1 MEPFFST
8 APNLYFAMSH
18 APDFPAPSSRRLAC
32 AVKPPPYR
40 SIPDLFFA
48 RVTATPD
55 APAFLHPEDEAWK
68 SLSWRE
74 PASRVRELA
83 SGLLSLGLSAGD
95 RVAIVSTTRLEWI
108 LADLAVACAGGVT
121 ATVYPISTEEETS
134 LILTDSRAAIVFAE
148 DAAQA
153 RRIVSRRDALPCL
166 NHLVLFDASA
176 GLPGDA
182 MSLLDLAALGRAWD
196 AAHPGGYDAAAGA
209 VGPSDLATLIYT
221 SGTTGCPK
229 GVELPH
235 DCWLFEI
242 ESIGSLNLLGP
253 SDLQFLWL
261 PLSHVLGKVCVTL
274 GIGFGFPT
282 AVDGRPDRIA
292 ANLAAVKPT
301 FVCVVPRIFERVHAK
316 VLEQALAGG
325 KVKAA
330 IFRWA
335 LGIGTEVARR
345 QSEGRPV
352 GAYLEAR
359 RRVADALVFEK
370 VRRRFGGRL
379 RFFIS
384 GSVALARELTEFFAA
399 FGVMILEGYG
409 LSESTAMTVSN
420 LPDRNRWGTVGIPIP
435 GMEVSF
441 AGDGEI
447 LLRGRGVMRGYHGL
461 PDETARALDAD
472 GWLHTGDIGALD
484 AAGHLTITD
493 RKKDMIKTSGG
504 KFVAPQHVE
513 RKLKLE
519 TPLIA
524 QALLHGEGRR
534 FCTALISLSEEEL
547 LAWARTEGIRDAS
560 YADLVRDT
568 RVVELIRRHVEHVN
582 ANLAR
587 YEAIRRGAILPA
599 ELKVETGELTP
610 SLKVRRRVVEQ
621 RYRDVLEG
629 LYAEAPQGAGAPW
642 ELR

>member
-1 MEPFFST
+1 MK
-8 APNLYFAMSH
+8 
-18 APDFPAPSSRRLAC
+18 SS
-32 AVKPPPYR
+32 PYR
-40 SIPDLFFA
+40 SIAHLFLD

-55 APAFLHPEDEAWK
+55 AQAFLYPEDGVWK
-68 SLSWRE
+68 SLTWRE
-74 PASRVRELA
+74 TALRVRELA
-83 SGLLSLGLSAGD
+83 CGLLSLGLEAGD
-95 RVAIVSTTRLEWI
+95 RVAIASATRLEWI

-121 ATVYPISTEEETS
+121 ATVYPVSTEEDTS
-134 LILTDSRAAIVFAE
+134 FILSDSQAAIVFAE

-153 RRIVSRRDALPCL
+153 RRILSRRNSLPGL
-166 NHLVLFDASA
+166 RNLVLFDASA
-176 GLPGDA
+176 GLPGGT
-182 MSLLDLAALGRAWD
+182 MSLLDLSALGRVWD
-196 AAHPGGYDAAAGA
+196 GAHPGGFDAAAGA
-209 VGPSDLATLIYT
+209 AGPSDLATLIYT
-221 SGTTGCPK
+221 SGTTGRPK

-235 DCWLFEI
+235 DCWLFEV
-242 ESIGSLNLLGP
+242 ESIGSLGLLGP

-261 PLSHVLGKVCVTL
+261 PLSHVFGKVCVTL

-316 VLEQALAGG
+316 ILEQARTGG
-325 KVKAA
+325 KAKAG

-335 LGIGTEVARR
+335 LGIGTEVARHR
-345 QSEGRPV
+345 RDGRRI
-352 GAYLEAR
+352 GAFLEAR
-359 RRVADALVFEK
+359 RRLADALVFQK
-370 VRRRFGGRL
+370 VRARFGGRL
-379 RFFIS
+379 RFFIC

-399 FGVMILEGYG
+399 FGVTILEGYG

-420 LPDRNRWGTVGIPIP
+420 LPNRNRWGTVGIPIP

-447 LLRGRGVMRGYHGL
+447 LLRGRGVMRGYYGL
-461 PDETARALDAD
+461 PDETARALDAS

-484 AAGHLTITD
+484 AEGHVTITD

-513 RKLKLE
+513 GMLKLE
-519 TPLIA
+519 TPVIA
-524 QALLHGEGRR
+524 QVLLHGEGRR

-547 LAWARTEGIRDAS
+547 LAWARAEGIRDAS
-560 YADLVRDT
+560 YADFVRDA

-582 ANLAR
+582 ASLAR
-587 YEAIRRGAILPA
+587 YEAIRRWAILPA
-599 ELKVETGELTP
+599 ELKIETGELTP

-621 RYRDVLEG
+621 RYRDVLES
-629 LYAEAPQGAGAPW
+629 LYAETPEGFPGVGPSGRPA
-642 ELR
+642 

>member
-1 MEPFFST
+1 M
-8 APNLYFAMSH
+8 
-18 APDFPAPSSRRLAC
+18 
-32 AVKPPPYR
+32 KPPPYR

-55 APAFLHPEDEAWK
+55 APAFLHPEEGVWK

-74 PASRVRELA
+74 TASRVRELA
-83 SGLLSLGLSAGD
+83 CGLLSLGLSAGD
-95 RVAIVSTTRLEWI
+95 RVAIVSATRLEWI

-121 ATVYPISTEEETS
+121 ATVYPVSTEEDTS
-134 LILTDSRAAIVFAE
+134 FILTDSGAAIVFAE

-153 RRIVSRRDALPCL
+153 RRIVTRRDALPCL
-166 NHLVLFDASA
+166 DHLILFDASA

-182 MSLLDLAALGRAWD
+182 LSLLDLAALGRAWD
-196 AAHPGGYDAAAGA
+196 AAHPGGFDAAAGA
-209 VGPSDLATLIYT
+209 AGPSDLATLIYT
-221 SGTTGCPK
+221 SGTTGRPK

-242 ESIGSLNLLGP
+242 ESIGSLGLLGP

-261 PLSHVLGKVCVTL
+261 PLSHVFGKVCVTL

-292 ANLAAVKPT
+292 ANLTAVKPT

-316 VLEQALAGG
+316 ILEQALAGG
-325 KVKAA
+325 NVKAA

-335 LGIGTEVARR
+335 LGVGTKVAQRR
-345 QSEGRPV
+345 REGRRV
-352 GAYLEAR
+352 GPYLEAR
-359 RRVADALVFEK
+359 RRLADALVFEK
-370 VRRRFGGRL
+370 VRQRFGGHL
-379 RFFIS
+379 RFFIC

-399 FGVMILEGYG
+399 FGVTILEGYG

-420 LPDRNRWGTVGIPIP
+420 LPDRNRWGTVGVPIP
-435 GMEVSF
+435 GIEVSF

-447 LLRGRGVMRGYHGL
+447 LLRGRGVMRGYYGL

-484 AAGHLTITD
+484 SAGHLTITD

-504 KFVAPQHVE
+504 KFVAPHHVE
-513 RKLKLE
+513 GKLKLE
-519 TPLIA
+519 TPVIA
-524 QALLHGEGRR
+524 QVLLHGEGRR
-534 FCTALISLSEEEL
+534 FCTALVSLSEEEL
-547 LAWARTEGIRDAS
+547 PAWARAEGIPDAS
-560 YADLVRDT
+560 YADLVRDP

-582 ANLAR
+582 AHLAR
-587 YEAIRRGAILPA
+587 YEAIRRWAILPA
-599 ELKVETGELTP
+599 ELKIETGELTP

-629 LYAEAPQGAGAPW
+629 LYAEAPQGVPVTDSPGEPVRENAGGPNV
-642 ELR
+642 

>member
-1 MEPFFST
+1 M
-8 APNLYFAMSH
+8 
-18 APDFPAPSSRRLAC
+18 
-32 AVKPPPYR
+32 KPPPYR

-48 RVTATPD
+48 RVAATPD
-55 APAFLHPEDEAWK
+55 APAFLHPEGEAWM

-74 PASRVRELA
+74 TASRVRELA
-83 SGLLSLGLSAGD
+83 CGLLSLGLSAGG

-121 ATVYPISTEEETS
+121 ATVYPVSTEEDTS
-134 LILTDSRAAIVFAE
+134 FILSDSRTAIVFAE

-153 RRIVSRRDALPCL
+153 RRILSRSEALPGL
-166 NHLVLFDASA
+166 RHLVLFDASA

-182 MSLLDLAALGRAWD
+182 MSLLDLVTLGRAWD
-196 AAHPGGYDAAAGA
+196 AAHPGAFDAAAGA
-209 VGPSDLATLIYT
+209 AGPSDLATLIYT
-221 SGTTGCPK
+221 SGTTGRPK

-235 DCWLFEI
+235 DCWLFEV
-242 ESIGSLNLLGP
+242 ESIGSLGLLGP

-261 PLSHVLGKVCVTL
+261 PLAHVFGKVCVIL
-274 GIGFGFPT
+274 GIGLGFPT

-292 ANLAAVKPT
+292 ANLTSVKPT
-301 FVCVVPRIFERVHAK
+301 FVCVVPRIFERIHAK

-325 KVKAA
+325 KATAA
-330 IFRWA
+330 VFRWA
-335 LGIGTEVARR
+335 LTIGKEAARR
-345 QSEGRPV
+345 RNDGRPV
-352 GAYLEAR
+352 GAFLEVQR
-359 RRVADALVFEK
+359 RLADALVFEK
-370 VRRRFGGRL
+370 LRARFGGRL

-384 GSVALARELTEFFAA
+384 GSVALARELAEFFAA
-399 FGVMILEGYG
+399 FGVTILEGYG
-409 LSESTAMTVSN
+409 LSESTAMTVCN

-435 GMEVSF
+435 GMEISF
-441 AGDGEI
+441 AEDGEI
-447 LLRGRGVMRGYHGL
+447 LLRGRGIMRGYFGL

-484 AAGHLTITD
+484 AAGHLVITD

-513 RKLKLE
+513 GRLKLE

-547 LAWARTEGIRDAS
+547 LAWARVEGIRETT
-560 YADLVRDT
+560 YGDLVRDERIVT
-568 RVVELIRRHVEHVN
+568 LIQRHVERVN

-587 YEAIRRGAILPA
+587 YEAIRRWAILPA

-610 SLKVRRRVVEQ
+610 SLKVRRRIVER
-621 RYRDVLEG
+621 RYRDVLEV
-629 LYAEAPQGAGAPW
+629 LYAAAPQGIPATDSPDAPVRENAGGPA
-642 ELR
+642 

>member
-1 MEPFFST
+1 
-8 APNLYFAMSH
+8 
-18 APDFPAPSSRRLAC
+18 
-32 AVKPPPYR
+32 
-40 SIPDLFFA
+40 
-48 RVTATPD
+48 
-55 APAFLHPEDEAWK
+55 
-68 SLSWRE
+68 
-74 PASRVRELA
+74 
-83 SGLLSLGLSAGD
+83 
-95 RVAIVSTTRLEWI
+95 
-108 LADLAVACAGGVT
+108 
-121 ATVYPISTEEETS
+121 
-134 LILTDSRAAIVFAE
+134 
-148 DAAQA
+148 
-153 RRIVSRRDALPCL
+153 
-166 NHLVLFDASA
+166 
-176 GLPGDA
+176 
-182 MSLLDLAALGRAWD
+182 
-196 AAHPGGYDAAAGA
+196 
-209 VGPSDLATLIYT
+209 
-221 SGTTGCPK
+221 
-229 GVELPH
+229 
-235 DCWLFEI
+235 
-242 ESIGSLNLLGP
+242 
-253 SDLQFLWL
+253 
-261 PLSHVLGKVCVTL
+261 VTL

-379 RFFIS
+379 RFFIC

-447 LLRGRGVMRGYHGL
+447 LLRGRGVMRGYFGL
-461 PDETARALDAD
+461 PDETARALDPN

-484 AAGHLTITD
+484 AAGHLAITD

-513 RKLKLE
+513 GKLKLE
-519 TPLIA
+519 MPLIA

-560 YADLVRDT
+560 YADLVRDA

-587 YEAIRRGAILPA
+587 YEAIRRWAILPA

-621 RYRDVLEG
+621 RYRDVLES
-629 LYAEAPQGAGAPW
+629 LYAEAPHGVLVTNSLEEPPDQVSP
-642 ELR
+642 

>member
-1 MEPFFST
+1 
-8 APNLYFAMSH
+8 
-18 APDFPAPSSRRLAC
+18 
-32 AVKPPPYR
+32 VKPAPYR

-55 APAFLHPEDEAWK
+55 APAFLYPEEGIWK
-68 SLSWRE
+68 TLSWRE
-74 PASRVRELA
+74 TASRVRELA
-83 SGLLSLGLSAGD
+83 CGLVSLGLTKGD

-121 ATVYPISTEEETS
+121 ATVYPVSTEEDTS
-134 LILTDSRAAIVFAE
+134 FILTDSRAAIVFAE

-153 RRIVSRRDALPCL
+153 RRIASRSDALPRL
-166 NHLVLFDASA
+166 RHLVLFDASA

-209 VGPSDLATLIYT
+209 AGPSDLATLIYT
-221 SGTTGCPK
+221 SGTTGRPK

-242 ESIGSLNLLGP
+242 ESIGALGLLGP
-253 SDLQFLWL
+253 TDLQFLWL
-261 PLSHVLGKVCVTL
+261 PLSHVFGKVCVTL

-292 ANLAAVKPT
+292 ENLAAVKPT

-316 VLEQALAGG
+316 VLERALAGG
-325 KVKAA
+325 RAKAA

-335 LGIGTEVARR
+335 LGVGTEVSQRR
-345 QSEGRPV
+345 RDGRRIGV
-352 GAYLEAR
+352 FLEAR

-370 VRRRFGGRL
+370 VRQRFGGRL
-379 RFFIS
+379 RFFIC
-384 GSVALARELTEFFAA
+384 GSVALAKELTGFFAA
-399 FGVMILEGYG
+399 FGVTILEGYG

-420 LPDRNRWGTVGIPIP
+420 LPDRNRWGTVGLPIP

-461 PDETARALDAD
+461 PDETARAIDPN

-493 RKKDMIKTSGG
+493 RKKDLIKTSGG

-513 RKLKLE
+513 GRLKLE
-519 TPLIA
+519 TPVIA
-524 QALLHGEGRR
+524 QVLLHGEGRR

-547 LAWARTEGIRDAS
+547 LAWARAEGIRDAS
-560 YADLVRDT
+560 YADLVRDA
-568 RVVELIRRHVEHVN
+568 RVVEFIRRHVEHVN

-587 YEAIRRGAILPA
+587 YEAIRRWAILPA
-599 ELKVETGELTP
+599 ELKIETGELTP

-629 LYAEAPQGAGAPW
+629 LYAEAPQGAPVGESSEALTDSRSP
-642 ELR
+642 

>member
-1 MEPFFST
+1 M
-8 APNLYFAMSH
+8 
-18 APDFPAPSSRRLAC
+18 
-32 AVKPPPYR
+32 KPPPYR

-48 RVTATPD
+48 RVAATPD
-55 APAFLHPEDEAWK
+55 ASAFLHPEEGAWK
-68 SLSWRE
+68 SLSWCE
-74 PASRVRELA
+74 TASRVRELA
-83 SGLLSLGLSAGD
+83 CGLLSLGLSAGD
-95 RVAIVSTTRLEWI
+95 RVAIVSATRLEWI
-108 LADLAVACAGGVT
+108 LADLAIACAGGVT
-121 ATVYPISTEEETS
+121 ATVYPVSTEEDTS
-134 LILTDSRAAIVFAE
+134 FILSDSRTAIVFAE

-153 RRIVSRRDALPCL
+153 RRILSRSDALPDL
-166 NHLVLFDASA
+166 RHLVLFDASA

-196 AAHPGGYDAAAGA
+196 ASHPGGFDAAAGTA
-209 VGPSDLATLIYT
+209 GPSDLATLIYT
-221 SGTTGCPK
+221 SGTTGRPK

-242 ESIGSLNLLGP
+242 ESIGSLGLLGP

-261 PLSHVLGKVCVTL
+261 PLSHVFGKVCVTL
-274 GIGFGFPT
+274 GIGLGFPT

-316 VLEQALAGG
+316 ILEQALASG
-325 KVKAA
+325 KAKAA

-335 LGIGTEVARR
+335 LGIGTEVAQRR
-345 QSEGRPV
+345 RDGRRV
-352 GAYLEAR
+352 GAFLEAR
-359 RRVADALVFEK
+359 RRLADALVFEK
-370 VRRRFGGRL
+370 IRQRFGGRL
-379 RFFIS
+379 RFFIC
-384 GSVALARELTEFFAA
+384 GSVALAKELTGFFAA
-399 FGVMILEGYG
+399 FGITILEGYG

-435 GMEVSF
+435 GIEVSF

-447 LLRGRGVMRGYHGL
+447 LLRGRGVMRGYFGL
-461 PDETARALDAD
+461 PEETARVIDPS

-484 AAGHLTITD
+484 AAGHLAITD

-513 RKLKLE
+513 GKLKLE

-524 QALLHGEGRR
+524 QVLLHGEGRR

-547 LAWARTEGIRDAS
+547 PAWARAEGIIDVA
-560 YADLVRDT
+560 YADLVRDP
-568 RVVELIRRHVEHVN
+568 RVVELVRRHVEHVN

-587 YEAIRRGAILPA
+587 YEAIRRWAILPA
-599 ELKVETGELTP
+599 ELKIETGELTP

-629 LYAEAPQGAGAPW
+629 LYAETPEGVSVTDAPKPPVRENAGGSA
-642 ELR
+642 

>member
-1 MEPFFST
+1 
-8 APNLYFAMSH
+8 
-18 APDFPAPSSRRLAC
+18 
-32 AVKPPPYR
+32 VKPPPYR

-55 APAFLHPEDEAWK
+55 APAFLYPEDEAWK
-68 SLSWRE
+68 SLSWRDT
-74 PASRVRELA
+74 ASRVQELTC
-83 SGLLSLGLSAGD
+83 GLLSLGLSAGD

-108 LADLAVACAGGVT
+108 LADLAVACAGGVMV
-121 ATVYPISTEEETS
+121 TVYPVSTEADTS
-134 LILTDSRAAIVFAE
+134 FILSDSQAAIVFAE

-153 RRIVSRRDALPCL
+153 RRILSRGDAIPGRRP
-166 NHLVLFDASA
+166 LVLFDASA

-196 AAHPGGYDAAAGA
+196 AAHPGGFDAAAGA
-209 VGPSDLATLIYT
+209 AGPADLATLIYT
-221 SGTTGCPK
+221 SGTTGRPK

-242 ESIGSLNLLGP
+242 ESIGLLHVLGP

-261 PLSHVLGKVCVTL
+261 PLAHVFGKVCVTL

-282 AVDGRPDRIA
+282 AVDGRPDHIA

-301 FVCVVPRIFERVHAK
+301 FVCVVPRIFERIHAK
-316 VLEQALAGG
+316 ILEQALAGG
-325 KVKAA
+325 GAKAA

-335 LGIGTEVARR
+335 LGIGTEVA
-345 QSEGRPV
+345 
-352 GAYLEAR
+352 LR
-359 RRVADALVFEK
+359 RRDGRRVGPFLAGRWRLADALVFEK

-379 RFFIS
+379 RFFIC
-384 GSVALARELTEFFAA
+384 GSVALAKELTEFFAA
-399 FGVMILEGYG
+399 FGVTILEGYG

-420 LPDRNRWGTVGIPIP
+420 LPGRNRWGTVGNPIP

-447 LLRGRGVMRGYHGL
+447 LLRGRGIMRGYHGL
-461 PDETARALDAD
+461 PDETALALDAD

-484 AAGHLTITD
+484 VAGHLTITD

-504 KFVAPQHVE
+504 KLVAPQQVE
-513 RKLKLE
+513 GMLKLE

-547 LAWARTEGIRDAS
+547 LAWARVEGIRDAS

-587 YEAIRRGAILPA
+587 YEAVRRWVILPA
-599 ELKVETGELTP
+599 ELKVETGDLTP

-621 RYRDVLEG
+621 RYRDLLEG
-629 LYAEAPQGAGAPW
+629 LYAEAPQGVPVTDFPEAPAH
-642 ELR
+642 EDEGGPP

>member
-1 MEPFFST
+1 M
-8 APNLYFAMSH
+8 
-18 APDFPAPSSRRLAC
+18 R
-32 AVKPPPYR
+32 PPPYR
-40 SIPDLFFA
+40 SIADLFFA
-48 RVTATPD
+48 RVTAAPY
-55 APAFLHPEDEAWK
+55 APAFFYPEEGIWK

-74 PASRVRELA
+74 TASRVRELA

-121 ATVYPISTEEETS
+121 ATVYPISTEEDTS
-134 LILTDSRAAIVFAE
+134 FILTDSRAAIVFAE

-261 PLSHVLGKVCVTL
+261 PLSHVFGKVCVTL

-292 ANLAAVKPT
+292 ANLAAVRPT
-301 FVCVVPRIFERVHAK
+301 FVCVVPRIFEKVHAK
-316 VLEQALAGG
+316 ILEQALAGG

-379 RFFIS
+379 RFFIC

-435 GMEVSF
+435 GMEVSI

-447 LLRGRGVMRGYHGL
+447 LLRGRGVMRGYFGL
-461 PDETARALDAD
+461 PDETARALDPN

-484 AAGHLTITD
+484 SSGHLTITD
-493 RKKDMIKTSGG
+493 RKKDLIKTSGG

-513 RKLKLE
+513 GKLKLE
-519 TPLIA
+519 MPLIA

-547 LAWARTEGIRDAS
+547 LAWARAEGIRDAS
-560 YADLVRDT
+560 YADLVRDA
-568 RVVELIRRHVEHVN
+568 RVVEVIRRHVEHVN
-582 ANLAR
+582 AQLAR
-587 YEAIRRGAILPA
+587 YEAIRRWAILPA

-621 RYRDVLEG
+621 RYRDVLES
-629 LYAEAPQGAGAPW
+629 LYAEAPRGALVTDSLGEPG
-642 ELR
+642 L

>member
-1 MEPFFST
+1 
-8 APNLYFAMSH
+8 
-18 APDFPAPSSRRLAC
+18 
-32 AVKPPPYR
+32 VKPPPYR
-40 SIPDLFFA
+40 SIADLFLA

-55 APAFLHPEDEAWK
+55 APAFLHPEEGAWK

-74 PASRVRELA
+74 TASRVRELA

-121 ATVYPISTEEETS
+121 ATVYPVSTEEDTS
-134 LILTDSRAAIVFAE
+134 FILTDSRSAIVFAE

-166 NHLVLFDASA
+166 DHLVLFDASA

-182 MSLLDLAALGRAWD
+182 MSLLDLAALGRTWD
-196 AAHPGGYDAAAGA
+196 GAHPGGFEAAAGA
-209 VGPSDLATLIYT
+209 AGPSDLATLIYT
-221 SGTTGCPK
+221 SGTTGRPK

-242 ESIGSLNLLGP
+242 ESIGSLDLLGP

-261 PLSHVLGKVCVTL
+261 PLSHVFGKVCVTL

-325 KVKAA
+325 RAKAA

-335 LGIGTEVARR
+335 LGIGAEVAQRR
-345 QSEGRPV
+345 RDGRRI
-352 GAYLEAR
+352 GAFLEAR
-359 RRVADALVFEK
+359 RRVADALVFER
-370 VRRRFGGRL
+370 VRRHFGGRL
-379 RFFIS
+379 RFFIC
-384 GSVALARELTEFFAA
+384 GSVALAQELTAFFAA
-399 FGVMILEGYG
+399 FGVTILEGYG

-461 PDETARALDAD
+461 PDETARALDPS
-472 GWLHTGDIGALD
+472 GWLHTGDIGAFD

-493 RKKDMIKTSGG
+493 RKKDLIKTSGG

-513 RKLKLE
+513 GRLKLE
-519 TPLIA
+519 TPVIA
-524 QALLHGEGRR
+524 QVLLHGEGRR
-534 FCTALISLSEEEL
+534 FCAALISLSEEEL
-547 LAWARTEGIRDAS
+547 LAWARAEGIRDAS
-560 YADLVRDT
+560 YADLVRDP

-582 ANLAR
+582 AHLAR
-587 YEAIRRGAILPA
+587 YEAIRRWAILPA
-599 ELKVETGELTP
+599 ELKIETGELTP

-629 LYAEAPQGAGAPW
+629 LYAEAPPGVPVVDSAEALTDSRSP
-642 ELR
+642 

>member
-1 MEPFFST
+1 M
-8 APNLYFAMSH
+8 
-18 APDFPAPSSRRLAC
+18 
-32 AVKPPPYR
+32 KPPPYR

-68 SLSWRE
+68 SVSWRE
-74 PASRVRELA
+74 TASRVRELA
-83 SGLLSLGLSAGD
+83 CGLLSLGLSPGD
-95 RVAIVSTTRLEWI
+95 RVAIVSSTRIEWI

-121 ATVYPISTEEETS
+121 ATVYPVSTEEDTS
-134 LILTDSRAAIVFAE
+134 FILSNSRTGIVFAE

-153 RRIVSRRDALPCL
+153 RRILSRRGALPFL
-166 NHLVLFDASA
+166 RSLILLDASE

-196 AAHPGGYDAAAGA
+196 AAHAGAFDAAAGA
-209 VGPSDLATLIYT
+209 AGPSDLATLIYT
-221 SGTTGCPK
+221 SGTTGRPK
-229 GVELPH
+229 GVELLH
-235 DCWLFEI
+235 DCWLFEV
-242 ESIGSLNLLGP
+242 ESIGSLGLLGP

-261 PLSHVLGKVCVTL
+261 PLAHVFGKVCVTL
-274 GIGFGFPT
+274 GIGLGFPT
-282 AVDGRPDRIA
+282 AVDGRVDRIA

-301 FVCVVPRIFERVHAK
+301 FVCVVPRIFEKVHAK
-316 VLEQALAGG
+316 VLEQVLAGG
-325 KVKAA
+325 KAKAA

-345 QSEGRPV
+345 QNEGRSV
-352 GAYLEAR
+352 GAFLEAR
-359 RRVADALVFEK
+359 RHLADALVFKK

-379 RFFIS
+379 RFFIC

-399 FGVMILEGYG
+399 FGVTILEGYG
-409 LSESTAMTVSN
+409 LSESTAMTVCN

-435 GMEVSF
+435 GMEISF
-441 AGDGEI
+441 AEDGEI
-447 LLRGRGVMRGYHGL
+447 FLRGRGVMRGYYGL
-461 PDETARALDAD
+461 PDETARALDAA

-484 AAGHLTITD
+484 SAGHLLITD

-513 RKLKLE
+513 GKLKLE
-519 TPLIA
+519 TPVIA
-524 QALLHGEGRR
+524 QVLLHGEGRR

-547 LAWARTEGIRDAS
+547 LAWARIEDIRDAT
-560 YADLVRDT
+560 YADLVRDE
-568 RVVELIRRHVEHVN
+568 RVVTLILRHVEHVN

-587 YEAIRRGAILPA
+587 YEAIRRWAILPS

-621 RYRDVLEG
+621 RYRNVLEG
-629 LYAEAPQGAGAPW
+629 LYAEAPQGVPVTDSPTSP
-642 ELR
+642 R

>member
-1 MEPFFST
+1 MK
-8 APNLYFAMSH
+8 
-18 APDFPAPSSRRLAC
+18 PA
-32 AVKPPPYR
+32 PYR

-55 APAFLHPEDEAWK
+55 APAFLYPEEGIWK
-68 SLSWRE
+68 TLSWRE
-74 PASRVRELA
+74 TASRVRELA
-83 SGLLSLGLSAGD
+83 CGLVSLGLTKGD

-121 ATVYPISTEEETS
+121 ATVYPVSTEEDTS
-134 LILTDSRAAIVFAE
+134 FILTDSRAAIVFAE

-153 RRIVSRRDALPCL
+153 RRIASRSDALPRL
-166 NHLVLFDASA
+166 RHLVLFDASA

-209 VGPSDLATLIYT
+209 AGPSDLATLIYT
-221 SGTTGCPK
+221 SGTTGRPK

-242 ESIGSLNLLGP
+242 ESIGALGLLGP
-253 SDLQFLWL
+253 TDLQFLWL
-261 PLSHVLGKVCVTL
+261 PLSHVFGKVCVTL

-292 ANLAAVKPT
+292 ENLAAVKPT

-316 VLEQALAGG
+316 VLERALAGG
-325 KVKAA
+325 RAKAA

-335 LGIGTEVARR
+335 LGVGTEVSQRR
-345 QSEGRPV
+345 RDGRRIGV
-352 GAYLEAR
+352 FLEAR

-370 VRRRFGGRL
+370 VRQRFGGRL
-379 RFFIS
+379 RFFIC
-384 GSVALARELTEFFAA
+384 GSVALAKELTGFFAA
-399 FGVMILEGYG
+399 FGVTILEGYG

-420 LPDRNRWGTVGIPIP
+420 LPDRNRWGTVGLPIP

-461 PDETARALDAD
+461 PDETARAIDPN

-493 RKKDMIKTSGG
+493 RKKDLIKTSGG

-513 RKLKLE
+513 GRLKLE
-519 TPLIA
+519 TPVIA
-524 QALLHGEGRR
+524 QVLLHGEGRR

-547 LAWARTEGIRDAS
+547 LAWARAEGIRDAS
-560 YADLVRDT
+560 YADLVRDA
-568 RVVELIRRHVEHVN
+568 RVVEFIRRHVEHVN

-587 YEAIRRGAILPA
+587 YEAIRRWAILPA
-599 ELKVETGELTP
+599 ELKIETGELTP

-629 LYAEAPQGAGAPW
+629 LYAEAPQGAPVGESSEALTDSRSP
-642 ELR
+642 